1 MQGVG
6 RVARSNFMHALCLR
20 SYKLLFV
27 FAVLGSFPVNIIDFC
42 HEETL
47 HRSSVVCWV
56 KHPSPRWEL
65 YKERS
70 KARGARHQP
79 LQVAPTGQMGVLHT
93 IHGEGWDRDHAFHCI
108 LKNAPPGLQLARRFT
123 ELLQGENPA
132 ASSSDF
138 STWRN
143 RNAVG
148 SYLTTATNMHMFIL
162 QLN

>member
-42 HEETL
+42 DEETL

-70 KARGARHQP
+70 EARGARHQP
-79 LQVAPTGQMGVLHT
+79 LQVAPTGQIWVSCMLSMA
-93 IHGEGWDRDHAFHCI
+93 RDGPGSRSCI
-108 LKNAPPGLQLARRFT
+108 PLYIFLKTHRPTTSQLADSLNYCRVKTLRRRRAISQ
-123 ELLQGENPA
+123 LGEIGTQQEA
-132 ASSSDF
+132 
-138 STWRN
+138 
-143 RNAVG
+143 
-148 SYLTTATNMHMFIL
+148 TT
-162 QLN
+162 